1 MKEFQENTDIR
12 LLETEY
18 ESLQRQKK
26 TIDDKVSRL
35 QEELDKL
42 SKQATQ
48 RGALETLRKKKE
60 EIEIKINGM

>member
-12 LLETEY
+12 SLETEY

-26 TIDDKVSRL
+26 TIDGQVSRL

-42 SKQATQ
+42 SKQANQ
-48 RGALETLRKKKE
+48 RGALEASRKRKE
-60 EIEIKINGM
+60 EVEIKISGM

>member
-12 LLETEY
+12 SLETEY
-18 ESLQRQKK
+18 ESLQRQKR
-26 TIDDKVSRL
+26 TIDGQVSRL

-60 EIEIKINGM
+60 EVEIKISSM

>member
-18 ESLQRQKK
+18 ESLQRQKR
-26 TIDDKVSRL
+26 TIDGQVSRL

-60 EIEIKINGM
+60 EAEMKISNM

>member
-1 MKEFQENTDIR
+1 LREFQENTDIR
-12 LLETEY
+12 SLETGY

-42 SKQATQ
+42 SKQAAQ

-60 EIEIKINGM
+60 EIEIKVNGM